1 MNRILVTAG
10 LIGLAM
16 SSGAAQAGET
26 VADWLR
32 MPSAE
37 ELLSVFPRR
46 AWINNVSG
54 QAILVCR
61 VSEQGALFGCA
72 VDSETP
78 EGQGF
83 GLAALALTP
92 QFLMQ
97 PAMTDGRPVVSTVR
111 IPINFKMP
119 ASSSAR
125 LPEQNEP
132 TRLQALSNVSW
143 VAAPSYS
150 EVVAA
155 YPQVA
160 RENRTEGRATLTCRF
175 KREGRLT
182 ACQTTV
188 EEPKGQGFAAAARR
202 LSESFVGPSV
212 LADGRKTEGIWTMIP
227 FTFDIDMLDAGKRVI
242 GRPQWAALPTGD
254 QVIAGYPA
262 AAMKANVGAARV
274 VIACDV
280 VEGGQLAG
288 CATQSEEPGGLGFG
302 EAALA
307 LAGAFQARPWTAE
320 GLPTVGGRVRIP
332 IRYEFPA
339 EAPPAR

>member
-1 MNRILVTAG
+1 MNKVFAAAG

-16 SSGAAQAGET
+16 SACPAQAGET

-32 MPSAE
+32 MPTADE
-37 ELLSVFPRR
+37 VLGVFPRR
-46 AWINNVSG
+46 AWINNMSG
-54 QAILVCR
+54 QAVVACR

-78 EGQGF
+78 EGEGF

-92 QFLMQ
+92 QFLMR
-97 PAMTDGRPVVSTVR
+97 PAMKDGRPVVSTIR

-119 ASSSAR
+119 PASSAR

-132 TRLQALSNVSW
+132 TRLQALSNVTW
-143 VAAPSYS
+143 VAAPSYA

-175 KREGRLT
+175 KRAGRLT

-227 FTFDIDMLDAGKRVI
+227 FTFALDMLDPEKRVI
-242 GRPQWAALPTGD
+242 GRPQWLSLPTGD

-262 AAMKANVGAARV
+262 AAMKANVGTARV

-280 VEGGQLAG
+280 VENGRLAG
-288 CATQSEEPGGLGFG
+288 CTTQREEPSGLGFG

-307 LAGAFQARPWTAE
+307 LAGSFQAKPWTAE

-332 IRYEFPA
+332 IRYDFPA
-339 EAPPAR
+339 DAPPAP